1 METIYDEKLI
11 HILCIITI
19 YFRIQVDGKDHVPL
33 LDESIRLNF
42 VLDCLT
48 KYYNIEVKNDGL
60 KTILSSHQ
68 YQDALDS
75 YTDKL

>member
-19 YFRIQVDGKDHVPL
+19 YFKIQVDGKDHIPL

-60 KTILSSHQ
+60 KTILSSQ
-68 YQDALDS
+68 QFQDTLDS